1 MTKVQ
6 ALIETDRF
14 TVTDNSPCFVSKRSG
29 TVIDFVNPSTEKT
42 LYYSKNLETCRETYL
57 DAEMMTLGEWCEW
70 KAAQQRTPIAWEE
83 VTEERFYDMLE
94 CLPPAAGTKG
104 WREFLV
110 GEPYDHDALSG
121 EPRYQGFRRTSS
133 GYFASSRPMTVTE
146 FRAEVGDTL

>member
-1 MTKVQ
+1 MNISINDDTQ
-6 ALIETDRF
+6 
-14 TVTDNSPCFVSKRSG
+14 CFVSKTAG
-29 TVIDFVNPSTEKT
+29 TVIDFVNPETGKT
-42 LYYSKNLETCRETYL
+42 GCFSKNLEMCRDTYL

-70 KAAQQRTPIAWEE
+70 KAAQQRTPITWDEE

-110 GEPYDHDALSG
+110 GEPFDHDALSG
-121 EPRYQGFRRTSS
+121 EPRFDGFRHIGGR
-133 GYFASSRPMTVTE
+133 YFASSRPMTVTE

>member
-6 ALIETDRF
+6 ALIEADRF
-14 TVTDNSPCFVSKRSG
+14 TITDNSPCFVSKHGG
-29 TVIDFVNPSTEKT
+29 TVIDFVNPSTGKT

-57 DAEMMTLGEWCEW
+57 DAEMMTLGEWC
-70 KAAQQRTPIAWEE
+70 
-83 VTEERFYDMLE
+83 D
-94 CLPPAAGTKG
+94 GTKG

-121 EPRYQGFRRTSS
+121 EPRYQGFRQTSA
-133 GYFASSRPMTVTE
+133 GYFASSRPMTITE